1 MGKQTLVVV
10 ASGHVAKTFN
20 WNKGDLAHLG
30 DLQPVD
36 LDDEGPS
43 GKRPT
48 ESSDR
53 DTDEATFAK
62 QLANWLY
69 RKAHRGDFEKLV
81 LIADPTTLG
90 TLRPQLHSEVTDR
103 MILELDKTLIN
114 SPVEDIADLIKREL

>member
-1 MGKQTLVVV
+1 MGKQTFVVV

-53 DTDEATFAK
+53 NTDEATFAK

>member
-114 SPVEDIADLIKREL
+114 SPVEDIAELIEREL